1 VVLHDGSNLLLHLRP
16 APVVARVAAVVADVR
31 RGPAWQ
37 LREVQVAGRLASAGA
52 PVVPPA
58 AVVAPGPHIRRHRV
72 ITFMAYVEVS
82 AARPDPA
89 AAGRALAACHAALA
103 RERLDLPPH
112 ALLQEARGLLPR
124 LAGEGLLSTDDAE
137 VIERAAGRA
146 AAGLSASRLPLRAV
160 HGDAHLGN
168 ALPTADGVLWNDWED
183 AFLGP
188 VEWDL
193 ACLVH
198 PARVLGEDRADVAAA
213 MDAYTGPVDPR
224 GLEAALVGRAVQGAV
239 WSALFARER
248 PGGPSEMVAAHVAW
262 LREWAL

>member
-1 VVLHDGSNLLLHLRP
+1 VLHDGSNLLVHLAP

-31 RGPAWQ
+31 RGPAW
-37 LREVQVAGRLASAGA
+37 LIREVQVAGRLAAAGA

-58 AVVAPGPHIRRHRV
+58 AVVAAGPHIRRHRV
-72 ITFMAYVEVS
+72 ITFMAFVEVT
-82 AARPDPA
+82 AARPDPE
-89 AAGRALAACHAALA
+89 AAGRALATCHTALA

-124 LAGEGLLSTDDAE
+124 LASEGSLSPDEAE
-137 VIERAAGRA
+137 VVEHAAGRA
-146 AAGLSASRLPLRAV
+146 AAGLSASRLPLRPV

-168 ALPTADGVLWNDWED
+168 ALATAEGVLWNDWED

-193 ACLVH
+193 ACLLH
-198 PARVLGEDRADVAAA
+198 RSRVLGEDRADVEAA
-213 MDAYTGPVDPR
+213 MDAYTGPVDAR
-224 GLEAALVGRAVQGAV
+224 GLEAALVGRTVQGAV

-248 PGGPSEMVAAHVAW
+248 PEERSDRVATHVAW

>member
-1 VVLHDGSNLLLHLRP
+1 VLHDGSNLLVHLRP
-16 APVVARVAAVVADVR
+16 APVVARVPAMVADLR
-31 RGPAWQ
+31 RGPAW
-37 LREVQVAGRLASAGA
+37 LFREVQVAGRLAAAGA

-58 AVVAPGPHIRRHRV
+58 AVVAPGPHIRRHRA
-72 ITFMAYVEVS
+72 ITFMTYVEVS
-82 AARPDPA
+82 AARPDPV

-124 LAGEGLLSTDDAE
+124 LAGEGMLSAEDAE

-146 AAGLSASRLPLRAV
+146 AAGLSASRLPLRPV

-168 ALPTADGVLWNDWED
+168 ALATVGGVLWNDWED

-193 ACLVH
+193 ACLLH
-198 PARVLGEDRADVAAA
+198 PARVLGEHRADVAAA
-213 MDAYTGPVDPR
+213 VDAYAAPVDPR
-224 GLEAALVGRAVQGAV
+224 GLEAALVGRTVQAAV
-239 WSALFARER
+239 WSALFARAR
-248 PGGPSEMVAAHVAW
+248 PGARSEKVAARVAW